1 LRLDKFLKS
10 SRLIKRRTV
19 AKEISEAGR
28 ILINGKVAKPGSDV
42 KVGDVLTIK
51 YGNKTVEARVLQ
63 LLENPRKEQAE
74 DMYEIIGE
82 GRLDDD
88 AEAADDL

>member
-1 LRLDKFLKS
+1 LRLDKFLKA

-63 LLENPRKEQAE
+63 LLENPRKEQAAE
-74 DMYEIIGE
+74 MYEFIGE
-82 GRLDDD
+82 SRLDED
-88 AEAADDL
+88 AEAPDES